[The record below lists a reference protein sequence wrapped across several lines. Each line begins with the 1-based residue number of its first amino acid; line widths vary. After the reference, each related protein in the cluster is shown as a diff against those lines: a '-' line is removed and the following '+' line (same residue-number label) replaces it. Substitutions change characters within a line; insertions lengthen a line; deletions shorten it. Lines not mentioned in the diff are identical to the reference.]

1 MTESTTEEQGGLPK
15 VSSPQEEALKLVT
28 WLDLVIYLIGGVGLY
43 FLAGVALSLVFNE
56 INLAV
61 TVLSGVL
68 NFVALGGA
76 TYFLGVRR
84 GKISW
89 ESLGLTSR
97 ENWGRDAMIGSV
109 LAVGLL
115 LPRSIAGLVG
125 LGIEYLITG
134 EASSLEMR
142 TELFSVGFDTWYGA
156 LLMLIGIGILAPIAE
171 ELFFR
176 GLLYDFFRRK
186 TGVRYA
192 VVISS
197 VLFGLAHFDSL
208 AVGLSAFVMGVVM
221 AMTVE
226 WTGSIRMSIY
236 MHIATN
242 SGAVMLMAVMMQLEP
257 YLTSQGF

>member
-1 MTESTTEEQGGLPK
+1 MTETTTEEQGGLPEI
-15 VSSPQEEALKLVT
+15 SSPQEEALKPVT
-28 WLDLVIYLIGGVGLY
+28 WLDLVIYLLGGVGLY
-43 FLAGVALSLVFNE
+43 FLAGVALSLVFAE

-61 TVLSGVL
+61 AVLSAVL
-68 NFVALGGA
+68 NFLALAGA

-97 ENWGRDAMIGSV
+97 ENWVRDALIGSV

-186 TGVRYA
+186 TGVRWA
-192 VVISS
+192 IVLSS

-208 AVGLSAFVMGVVM
+208 AVGLSAWVMGVVM
-221 AMTVE
+221 ALTVE

-242 SGAVMLMAVMMQLEP
+242 SGAVLLMVVLTQLEP
-257 YLTSQGF
+257 FLAAPGF